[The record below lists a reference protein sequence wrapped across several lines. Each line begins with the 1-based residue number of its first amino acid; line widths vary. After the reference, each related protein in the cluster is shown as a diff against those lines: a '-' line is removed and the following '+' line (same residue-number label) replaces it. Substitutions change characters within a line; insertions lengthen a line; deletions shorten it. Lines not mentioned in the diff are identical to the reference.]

1 MRLSRAAQ
9 KRLFGILLLLP
20 AIIIAFTIIIYPLFI
35 VLQGSFHGGRI
46 LKLSYNSPLTLANYE
61 KFFTRWRFAKPF
73 LVTFLYVGIVT
84 SISFFVGLGLA
95 LLLNQR
101 FKGRSAARVLFL
113 LPWPVPASIAALMW
127 MMMVDPTV
135 GMLNYLLTNI
145 GLLAKP
151 MSWLSFPI
159 PAFIAVSLATLWKG
173 YPFFTIVLLAGLQ
186 AIPEYLYD
194 AASIDGASWWPRL
207 RYITIPGLRPVIAI
221 GLLLQ
226 GLWTLRDFSI
236 LYVMTKGGPAGATE
250 TLALYLYNQAFSYY
264 HMSYAAAVGGVILL
278 ISLVMAIIVLR
289 LSTTEFIS

>member
-1 MRLSRAAQ
+1 M
-9 KRLFGILLLLP
+9 
-20 AIIIAFTIIIYPLFI
+20 
-35 VLQGSFHGGRI
+35 
-46 LKLSYNSPLTLANYE
+46 
-61 KFFTRWRFAKPF
+61 
-73 LVTFLYVGIVT
+73 TFLYVGIVT